1 MPWIGFRCFFSPGRQ
16 LLFEIKEVI
25 NRDLKRVRNME
36 QGVKGNGSR
45 DIGSLDV
52 AQMRPAYIDE
62 LGKLH
67 LRQSPEFAVIGN
79 VQSKFRTTFRM
90 IQYFFFIV
98 LLIPSDIRIL
108 YIKFTHTKNNI
119 ICTID
124 LKRK

>member
-1 MPWIGFRCFFSPGRQ
+1 MALCHGSDSGVFFSPGRQ

-79 VQSKFRTTFRM
+79 VQSKFRITFRM
-90 IQYFFFIV
+90 IQYFFLHSPPYSF
-98 LLIPSDIRIL
+98 
-108 YIKFTHTKNNI
+108 
-119 ICTID
+119 
-124 LKRK
+124 